1 MCWAPPESFQ
11 ASQLSIVPKASSP
24 RSARRRSDASL
35 SSSHASFVPEKYG
48 IEQQA
53 GAARDLGLVA
63 VCLQARAVVGRAP
76 VLPHD
81 RGRDRAPRR
90 AIPQHGRFALVRD
103 ADRHD
108 VIGRRARTGKHLG
121 DGRSL
126 RGPDFLGVVLD
137 PAGAREV
144 LRELALRRRDDV
156 AVVVEQDRSGTC
168 RALVQGEHESAHA
181 ADLQRSCKPTTSR
194 RSPTRPADGRASQA
208 SRCASLPEGRCRASL
223 LRRYRMSS
231 AVTAHSSRRR

>member
-24 RSARRRSDASL
+24 RSARAAQRCVVVEQPRELRAG
-35 SSSHASFVPEKYG
+35 KIG

-63 VCLQARAVVGRAP
+63 VSFQARAVVCRAP

-90 AIPQHGRFALVRD
+90 AIPEHGRFALVRD
-103 ADRHD
+103 ADSHD
-108 VIGRRARTGKHLG
+108 VISRRACSGKHLG

-126 RGPDFLGVVLD
+126 CGPDFLGVVLD
-137 PAGAREV
+137 PAGVRKV
-144 LRELALRRRDDV
+144 LRELALCRRDDV

-194 RSPTRPADGRASQA
+194 RSPTRPADGWPARHPDALRCPRAGAGQA
-208 SRCASLPEGRCRASL
+208 CCGGTGCPRP
-223 LRRYRMSS
+223 
-231 AVTAHSSRRR
+231 